1 MVLDQINVVDG
12 QDVIRVRDQTLPL
25 FYLYPWLVRTNSF
38 DGPKN
43 DHKVLVVQMG
53 SDRICLV
60 VDQIIGQE
68 EVVIKPL
75 GKILNVVPGFSG
87 ATITGDGRIAL
98 VLDMP
103 SLMNTYASGCSV
115 H

>member
-1 MVLDQINVVDG
+1 LFGGRVNPVQQRVFDQLPFMLP
-12 QDVIRVRDQTLPL
+12 DV
-25 FYLYPWLVRTNSF
+25 
-38 DGPKN
+38 
-43 DHKVLVVQMG
+43 
-53 SDRICLV
+53 V